1 MLINCSLTRFI
12 FEALSTDAVNVKMR
26 YVEHAN
32 ELVDPHV

>member
-1 MLINCSLTRFI
+1 MLINCSLTQFI

-32 ELVDPHV
+32 DLADPHV